1 MKDARVPRPR
11 RRREPKK
18 VFDVM
23 TPTERQAHLERVA
36 ERQRNYFRFMVPSLC
51 ATAFG
56 FFVPAP
62 TLLRLVALFVAVA
75 LGATAV
81 VLGNFR

>member
-1 MKDARVPRPR
+1 MT
-11 RRREPKK
+11 
-18 VFDVM
+18 
-23 TPTERQAHLERVA
+23 TPTERQAHLERIA
-36 ERQRNYFRFMVPSLC
+36 QRQRDYFRFMVPALC
-51 ATAFG
+51 FTAFG

-62 TLLRLVALFVAVA
+62 IPLRLAALFVAVA